1 MEAKLLSQYR
11 GVSSVIRAGQ
21 KVTQKPKSSQVIV
34 GVLARPADNMS
45 KFTDPG
51 NAYKDTWFDHIAI
64 NHLSQTL
71 QSTTGIR
78 NNKSGYDSL
87 VEAATAAAQSFNP
100 KEQQEVVLRAL
111 EKAFPLPILSLIR
124 TLTPQSKF
132 GRECFAIFTTFFFT
146 WLIGYCQ
153 VKKSEEDGKTER
165 NVVHIKKCRFLE
177 ETKCVGMCINL
188 CKMPSQRFI
197 KDSLGMQINMVPNF
211 EDMSC
216 KMIFGEDPP
225 APADD
230 PALKQPCYKMSCK
243 AKQKHSMDCSS

>member
-1 MEAKLLSQYR
+1 MEAKLVSQHII
-11 GVSSVIRAGQ
+11 VSSIIRGGQ
-21 KVTQKPKSSQVIV
+21 KVRRKKESSPVIV
-34 GVLARPADNMS
+34 GVLLARPADTIS
-45 KFTDPG
+45 KSTDPG
-51 NAYKDTWFDHIAI
+51 IAYKDTWFDLIAI
-64 NHLSQTL
+64 NYLSQTL

-100 KEQQEVVLRAL
+100 KEQQEVVVGAL
-111 EKAFPLPILSLIR
+111 ERAFPQPILSMIR

-132 GRECFAIFTTFFFT
+132 TRECFAIFTTFFFA
-146 WLIGYCQ
+146 WLIGHSQ
-153 VKKSEEDGKTER
+153 VKKSEDGKAER

-177 ETKCVGMCINL
+177 ETKCAGMCINL

-197 KDSLGMQINMVPNF
+197 KDSLGMPINMVPNF

-216 KMIFGEDPP
+216 EMIFGEDPP

-230 PALKQPCYKMSCK
+230 PALKQPCYKMLCK
-243 AKQKHSMDCSS
+243 AKQKHSMDCSN